1 MKVGWGGATGGE
13 HGTACHEQV
22 GGARP
27 MGQACRI
34 DHQEAAATGRQLACS
49 QLQATLRA
57 LVHASAYPQPQM
69 GQRLAQGVALP

>member
-1 MKVGWGGATGGE
+1 
-13 HGTACHEQV
+13 
-22 GGARP
+22 